1 MRVKHLIGFGLCLA
15 VTVVPASAAFGAT
28 ATQTIDSQLGGKETP
43 KFDKKKFKKTSVF
56 VETTTTDSANP
67 AAMPPKATTASI
79 KFSSKDVK
87 FNTKAVPG
95 CSATQLSGTTT
106 DAALTACGSSKVGG
120 GEATAALPFGAGGA
134 RQDFPVVVT
143 AFNRSDAKGILLH
156 SRVGAPLNTT
166 TVLTGTLAGT
176 TLSLQV
182 PPLGGGVGAIA
193 QFNSK
198 VQAKDYV
205 QGRCKAKKIKT
216 SSTFTF
222 SDAPPA
228 SASDSQ
234 NCKRKS
240 SK

>member
-15 VTVVPASAAFGAT
+15 VAVVPASAAIGAT
-28 ATQTIDSQLGGKETP
+28 ATQTIDAQLGGKETP
-43 KFDKKKFKKTSVF
+43 KFDKKQFKKTSVF
-56 VETTTTDSANP
+56 VETTTTDAANP
-67 AAMPPKATTASI
+67 SAVPPKATTASI
-79 KFSSKDVK
+79 KFDSKDMK

-95 CSATQLSGTTT
+95 CSPTQLSGTTT
-106 DAALTACGSSKVGG
+106 QAALAACGSAKVGG
-120 GEATAALPFGAGGA
+120 GTAMAALPFGAGGS

-156 SRVGAPLNTT
+156 SRVDAPLNTT
-166 TVLTGTLAGT
+166 TVLTGTIAGT

-205 QGRCKAKKIKT
+205 QGRCKSKTIKT

-222 SDAPPA
+222 SDAPA
-228 SASDSQ
+228 ATASDTQ
-234 NCKRKS
+234 KCKQK
-240 SK
+240 